1 MLRLIRFNINLKKY
15 ILYII
20 VAFFIFHLATP
31 IYLFSQSENL
41 LDIHNNQ
48 NNELDSSL
56 KIRKSKSGLDSIV
69 YFSANDT
76 MVFDINSKVLR
87 LRGNSKLK
95 YKTQYLESEVIELY
109 FNESTLSAESAIGP
123 NNKPIGYPK
132 FTDKSE
138 SFIGER
144 IKYNFKTN
152 QGIISLAETE
162 IGDGYYQGAKI
173 KRVSEN
179 ELFVKDGAYTTCDA
193 PNPHFYFG
201 SPEMKIVMQDRIFID
216 PIIFYVQDLPIFILP
231 IGLFFQSKTGRQS
244 GIIIPSFFLSTSRGV
259 QLNDI
264 GLYLA
269 LSDYYDTKFSVDF
282 FSKGGYT
289 LKNYTQWI
297 KRDEFSGNLNL
308 QYGKTR
314 FNPDDEY
321 SQNWRIDLR
330 HNHTLTPTENISTN
344 LSFSTP
350 DFNRNTSWNLANRV
364 VQDIRSDAYYNNQFD
379 NGSSLSLSYS
389 RSQNIINNTYSETPS
404 LSFTIPQWNFLKPY
418 VSSTNWMKDFSFN
431 YSGSAIY
438 NTIKTIETKP
448 VTLNDSIVR
457 YDSTYKYSYSSRIS
471 HSPRITLALPK
482 FSHFSI
488 TPSLSFSFNN
498 YFRRLH
504 RQYNNED
511 STIQDNFERGFFTE
525 YTYNLGLNVSTRLYG
540 IIQPD
545 LFGVRAL
552 RHTLQPSIGWS
563 YSPDL
568 SAEKYGFYGYYN
580 DPVSNNR
587 IRYSKYEPDGG
598 GLASSRLSNSLTYSL
613 ANSFGAKIIQGD
625 TLDDLTLE
633 FLTLNLNGFYN
644 FAADSLRASDIN
656 VSFYTPTFANISFNG
671 SAAFTLYDEEQ
682 DFDKKNNQVL
692 NSYHRVNTF
701 LFQSKKVPARL
712 TILSINLST
721 SFSSSGSNSSQSFHQ
736 KSEDTIGLG
745 ERFRQR
751 MTGEEEF
758 FDFFGDKSPGYSNFN
773 FPWTLSLSLRYLFS
787 NSLKHIKNETIDLT
801 ANFSLRLTETW
812 MITGGAQFNFV
823 SKELIVPNFNIT
835 KDLHCWQFNF
845 TWYPIG
851 INNGFYLMFGIKAPQ
866 LKDLKIEKRSSPFF

>member
-1 MLRLIRFNINLKKY
+1 MKKKFKNIILAIFILKFALLTNLFAQNEDILINENSKK
-15 ILYII
+15 I
-20 VAFFIFHLATP
+20 
-31 IYLFSQSENL
+31 
-41 LDIHNNQ
+41 
-48 NNELDSSL
+48 DSDTTL
-56 KIRKSKSGLDSIV
+56 KITKNKSGLDSIV

-76 MVFDINSKVLR
+76 IVFDINSKVLR
-87 LRGNSKLK
+87 LRGNSKLR
-95 YKTQYLESEVIELY
+95 YRSQFLESEVIELY
-109 FNESTLSAESAIGP
+109 FKESTLRAEPAIGQD
-123 NNKPIGYPK
+123 NKQFGFPK

-138 SFIGER
+138 SFVGEK

-152 QGIISLAETE
+152 QGLITLAETE

-193 PNPHFYFG
+193 PHPHFYFG
-201 SPEMKIVMQDRIFID
+201 SPEMKVVMQDRIFLD

-231 IGLFFQSKTGRQS
+231 IGLFFPSKTGRQS

-269 LSDYYDTKFSVDF
+269 LSDYYDTKFTVDF

-289 LKNYTQWI
+289 LKNFTQWV

-321 SQNWRIDLR
+321 TQNWRVDVR
-330 HNHTLTPTENISTN
+330 HNHTLTPTEKISAN

-389 RSQNIINNTYSETPS
+389 RSQNIINNTYNETPS
-404 LSFTIPQWNFLKPY
+404 ISFSIPQWNFLKPY
-418 VSSTNWMKDFSFN
+418 VSSTNWLKDFSFT
-431 YSGSAIY
+431 YSGSAQY
-438 NTIKTIETKP
+438 NTIKSIETKP
-448 VTLNDSIVR
+448 VIVNDSVVR
-457 YDSTYKYSYSSRIS
+457 YDSTFKYTYSSRIS
-471 HSPRITLALPK
+471 HSPRISLSLPK
-482 FSHFSI
+482 LSYFSI
-488 TPSLSFSFNN
+488 TPSFSFSFNN
-498 YFRRLH
+498 YFRRLK
-504 RQYNNED
+504 RNVNLDD
-511 STIQDNFERGFFTE
+511 STITDNLERGFFTE

-540 IIQPD
+540 ILQPNI
-545 LFGVRAL
+545 LGIRAL
-552 RHTLQPSIGWS
+552 RHTLQPNIGWS

-568 SAEKYGFYGYYN
+568 SAEKLGFYGYYN
-580 DPVSNNR
+580 DPRSNNR
-587 IRYSKYEPDGG
+587 VRYSKFEPDGG

-625 TLDDLTLE
+625 TLDDLTVE
-633 FLTLNLNGFYN
+633 FLTFNLNGFYN
-644 FAADSLRASDIN
+644 FAADSLRASDLN
-656 VSFYTPTFANISFNG
+656 LSFYTPSFANINFNG
-671 SAAFTLYDEEQ
+671 SAAFTLYDEER
-682 DFDKKNNQVL
+682 DFDIKNNILL
-692 NSYHRVNTF
+692 NSYHRINKF
-701 LFQSKKVPARL
+701 LLQTKNVPARL
-712 TILSINLST
+712 TSFSVNLST
-721 SFSSSGSNSSQSFHQ
+721 SFSSSGSVSSFTETENKMDS
-736 KSEDTIGLG
+736 IGLG
-745 ERFRQR
+745 ERFQQR
-751 MTGEEEF
+751 LTGEEEF

-773 FPWTLSLSLRYLFS
+773 FPWTLSLSLRYLYS
-787 NSLKHIKNETIDLT
+787 KPYKHLKSETIDMT

-866 LKDLKIEKRSSPFF
+866 LQDLKIEKRSSPFF

>member
-1 MLRLIRFNINLKKY
+1 LKKKFKNI
-15 ILYII
+15 ILAI
-20 VAFFIFHLATP
+20 FILKFALLTN
-31 IYLFSQSENL
+31 LFAQNEDILINENSKK
-41 LDIHNNQ
+41 I
-48 NNELDSSL
+48 DSDTTL
-56 KIRKSKSGLDSIV
+56 KITKNKSGLDSIV

-76 MVFDINSKVLR
+76 IVFDINSKVLR
-87 LRGNSKLK
+87 LRGNSKLR
-95 YKTQYLESEVIELY
+95 YRSQFLESEVIELY
-109 FNESTLSAESAIGP
+109 FKESTLRAEPAIGQD
-123 NNKPIGYPK
+123 NKQFGFPK

-138 SFIGER
+138 SFVGEK

-152 QGIISLAETE
+152 QGLITLAETE

-193 PNPHFYFG
+193 PHPHFYFG
-201 SPEMKIVMQDRIFID
+201 SPEMKVVMQDRIFLD

-231 IGLFFQSKTGRQS
+231 IGLFFPSKTGRQS

-269 LSDYYDTKFSVDF
+269 LSDYYDTKFTVDF

-289 LKNYTQWI
+289 LKNFTQWV

-321 SQNWRIDLR
+321 TQNWRVDVR
-330 HNHTLTPTENISTN
+330 HNHTLTPTEKISAN

-389 RSQNIINNTYSETPS
+389 RSQNIINNTYNETPS
-404 LSFTIPQWNFLKPY
+404 ISFSIPQWNFLKPY
-418 VSSTNWMKDFSFN
+418 VSSTNWLKDFSFT
-431 YSGSAIY
+431 YSGSAQY
-438 NTIKTIETKP
+438 NTIKSIETKP
-448 VTLNDSIVR
+448 VIVNDSVVR
-457 YDSTYKYSYSSRIS
+457 YDSTFKYTYSSRIS
-471 HSPRITLALPK
+471 HSPRISLSLPK
-482 FSHFSI
+482 LSYFSI
-488 TPSLSFSFNN
+488 TPSFSFSFNN
-498 YFRRLH
+498 YFRRLK
-504 RQYNNED
+504 RNVNLDD
-511 STIQDNFERGFFTE
+511 STITDNLERGFFTE

-540 IIQPD
+540 ILQPNI
-545 LFGVRAL
+545 LGIRAL
-552 RHTLQPSIGWS
+552 RHTLQPNIGWS

-568 SAEKYGFYGYYN
+568 SAEKLGFYGYYN
-580 DPVSNNR
+580 DPRSNNR
-587 IRYSKYEPDGG
+587 VRYSKFEPDGG

-625 TLDDLTLE
+625 TLDDLTVE
-633 FLTLNLNGFYN
+633 FLTFNLNGFYN
-644 FAADSLRASDIN
+644 FAADSLRASDLN
-656 VSFYTPTFANISFNG
+656 LSFYTPSFANINFNG
-671 SAAFTLYDEEQ
+671 SAAFTLYDEER
-682 DFDKKNNQVL
+682 DFDIKNNILL
-692 NSYHRVNTF
+692 NSYHRINKF
-701 LFQSKKVPARL
+701 LLQTKNVPARL
-712 TILSINLST
+712 TSFSVNLST
-721 SFSSSGSNSSQSFHQ
+721 SFSSSGSVSSFTETENKMDS
-736 KSEDTIGLG
+736 IGLG
-745 ERFRQR
+745 ERFQQR
-751 MTGEEEF
+751 LTGEEEF

-773 FPWTLSLSLRYLFS
+773 FPWTLSLSLRYLYS
-787 NSLKHIKNETIDLT
+787 KPYKHLKSETIDMT

-866 LKDLKIEKRSSPFF
+866 LQDLKIEKRSSPFF

>member
-1 MLRLIRFNINLKKY
+1 LKKKFKNI
-15 ILYII
+15 ILAI
-20 VAFFIFHLATP
+20 FILKFALLTN
-31 IYLFSQSENL
+31 LFAQNEDILINENSQKLIS
-41 LDIHNNQ
+41 DTTV
-48 NNELDSSL
+48 
-56 KIRKSKSGLDSIV
+56 KITKNKSGLDSIV

-76 MVFDINSKVLR
+76 IVFDIDSKVLR
-87 LRGNSKLK
+87 LRGNSKLR
-95 YKTQYLESEVIELY
+95 YKSQFLESEVIELY
-109 FNESTLSAESAIGP
+109 FKESTLSAEPATGQD
-123 NNKPIGYPK
+123 NKQFGFPK

-138 SFIGER
+138 SFIGEKIR
-144 IKYNFKTN
+144 YNFKTN
-152 QGIISLAETE
+152 QGLITLAETE

-193 PNPHFYFG
+193 PHPHFYFG
-201 SPEMKIVMQDRIFID
+201 SPEMKVVMQDRIFLD

-231 IGLFFQSKTGRQS
+231 IGLFFPSKTGRQS

-269 LSDYYDTKFSVDF
+269 LSDYYDTKFTVDF

-289 LKNYTQWI
+289 LKNYTQWV
-297 KRDEFSGNLNL
+297 KLDEFSGNLNL

-321 SQNWRIDLR
+321 TQNWRVDVR
-330 HNHTLTPTENISTN
+330 HNHTLTPTEKISAN

-389 RSQNIINNTYSETPS
+389 RSQNIINNTYNETPS
-404 LSFTIPQWNFLKPY
+404 ISFSIPQWNFLKPY
-418 VSSTNWMKDFSFN
+418 VSSTNWLKDFSFT
-431 YSGSAIY
+431 YSGSAQY
-438 NTIKTIETKP
+438 NTIKSIETKP
-448 VTLNDSIVR
+448 VIVNDSVVR
-457 YDSTYKYSYSSRIS
+457 YDSTFKYTYSSRIS
-471 HSPRITLALPK
+471 HSPRISLSLPK
-482 FSHFSI
+482 LSYFSI
-488 TPSLSFSFNN
+488 TPSFSFSFNN
-498 YFRRLH
+498 YFRRLN
-504 RQYNNED
+504 RNVNLDD
-511 STIQDNFERGFFTE
+511 STITDNLERGFFTE

-540 IIQPD
+540 TIQPNI
-545 LFGVRAL
+545 LGIRAL
-552 RHTLQPSIGWS
+552 RHTLQPNIGWS

-568 SAEKYGFYGYYN
+568 SAEKLGFYGYYN
-580 DPVSNNR
+580 DPRSNNR
-587 IRYSKYEPDGG
+587 VRYSKFEPDGG

-625 TLDDLTLE
+625 TLDDLTVE
-633 FLTLNLNGFYN
+633 FLTFNLNGFYN
-644 FAADSLRASDIN
+644 FAADSLRASDLN
-656 VSFYTPTFANISFNG
+656 LSFYTPSFANINFNG
-671 SAAFTLYDEEQ
+671 SAAFTLYDEER
-682 DFDKKNNQVL
+682 DFDIKNNILL
-692 NSYHRVNTF
+692 NSYHRINKF
-701 LFQSKKVPARL
+701 LLETQNVPARL
-712 TILSINLST
+712 TSFSVNLST
-721 SFSSSGSNSSQSFHQ
+721 SFSSSGSVSSTTETENKMDS
-736 KSEDTIGLG
+736 IGLG
-745 ERFRQR
+745 ERFQQR

-773 FPWTLSLSLRYLFS
+773 FPWTLSLSLRYLYS
-787 NSLKHIKNETIDLT
+787 KPYKHLKSETIDLT
-801 ANFSLRLTETW
+801 ANFSFRLTETW

-823 SKELIVPNFNIT
+823 TKELIVPNFNIT

-866 LKDLKIEKRSSPFF
+866 LQDLKIEKRSSPFF

>member
-1 MLRLIRFNINLKKY
+1 MKKVHKNITLCLLIFNLAILTNIFAQNEDKTKIEITQNPIADTTLKVKK
-15 ILYII
+15 
-20 VAFFIFHLATP
+20 
-31 IYLFSQSENL
+31 N
-41 LDIHNNQ
+41 
-48 NNELDSSL
+48 
-56 KIRKSKSGLDSIV
+56 KSGLDSIV

-76 MVFDINSKVLR
+76 IVFDINSKVLR
-87 LRGNSKLK
+87 LRGNSKLR
-95 YKTQYLESEVIELY
+95 YKTQFLESEIIELY
-109 FNESTLSAESAIGP
+109 FNESTLSAEPAIGE
-123 NNKPIGYPK
+123 NNKPIGFPK
-132 FTDKSE
+132 FSDKSE
-138 SFIGER
+138 SFIGEK

-152 QGIISLAETE
+152 QGVITLAETE

-173 KRVSEN
+173 KRVSET

-193 PNPHFYFG
+193 PHPHFYFG
-201 SPEMKIVMQDRIFID
+201 SPEMKVVMQDRIFID
-216 PIIFYVQDLPIFILP
+216 PIIFYVQDLPIFVLP
-231 IGLFFQSKTGRQS
+231 IGLFFPSKTGRQS

-269 LSDYYDTKFSVDF
+269 LSDYYDTKFTVDF

-289 LKNYTQWI
+289 LKNYTQWV

-321 SQNWRIDLR
+321 SQNWRVDLR
-330 HNHTLTPTENISTN
+330 HNHTLTPTENISAN

-404 LSFTIPQWNFLKPY
+404 VSFSIPQWNFLKPY
-418 VSSTNWMKDFSFN
+418 VSSTNWMKDFSFT

-438 NTIKTIETKP
+438 NTVKSIETKP
-448 VTLNDSIVR
+448 VFVNDSIVR
-457 YDSTYKYSYSSRIS
+457 YDSTFKYTYSSRIS
-471 HSPRITLALPK
+471 HSPRISLSLPK
-482 FSHFSI
+482 LSHFSI
-488 TPSLSFSFNN
+488 TPSFSFSFNN
-498 YFRRLH
+498 YFRRLD
-504 RQYNNED
+504 RQFNPAD
-511 STIQDNFERGFFTE
+511 SSITDNLERGFFTE
-525 YTYNLGLNVSTRLYG
+525 YTYNLGLNVSTRLFG
-540 IIQPD
+540 IIQPNI
-545 LFGVRAL
+545 LGIRAL
-552 RHTLQPSIGWS
+552 RHTLQPTIGWS

-568 SAEKYGFYGYYN
+568 SSEKYGFYGYYN
-580 DPVSNNR
+580 DLRTNNR
-587 IRYSKYEPDGG
+587 VRYSRYEPDGG
-598 GLASSRLSNSLTYSL
+598 GLASNRLSNSLTYSL
-613 ANSFGAKIIQGD
+613 SNSFGAKIIQGD

-633 FLTLNLNGFYN
+633 FLTLNLNGYYN
-644 FAADSLRASDIN
+644 FAADSIKASDIN

-671 SAAFTLYDEEQ
+671 SAAFTLYDEER
-682 DFDKKNNQVL
+682 DFDPKNNRFL
-692 NSYHRVNTF
+692 DSYHRVNKF
-701 LFQSKKVPARL
+701 LFQTKNTPARL
-712 TILSINLST
+712 TSFSVNLST
-721 SFSSSGSNSSQSFHQ
+721 SFVSSGSGSFSSS
-736 KSEDTIGLG
+736 SELRKDTIGLG
-745 ERFRQR
+745 ERFQQR

-758 FDFFGDKSPGYSNFN
+758 FDFFGDKSPGYSSFN
-773 FPWTLSLSLRYLFS
+773 FPWTLSLSLRYLYS
-787 NSLKHIKNETIDLT
+787 SSLKHIKNETIDLT
-801 ANFSLRLTETW
+801 ANFSFRLTETW

-866 LKDLKIEKRSSPFF
+866 LQDLKIEKRSSPFF

>member
-1 MLRLIRFNINLKKY
+1 MKKIFKNIILAIFILK
-15 ILYII
+15 L
-20 VAFFIFHLATP
+20 ALLTNIFAQNEVKLT
-31 IYLFSQSENL
+31 
-41 LDIHNNQ
+41 NQ
-48 NNELDSSL
+48 NSQKLDSDTTL
-56 KIRKSKSGLDSIV
+56 KITKNKTGLDSIV

-76 MVFDINSKVLR
+76 IVFDINSKVLR
-87 LRGNSKLK
+87 LRGNSKLR
-95 YKTQYLESEVIELY
+95 YKTQFLESEVIELY
-109 FNESTLSAESAIGP
+109 FNESTLSAEPATGHD
-123 NNKPIGYPK
+123 NKQFGYPK
-132 FTDKSE
+132 FTDRSE
-138 SFIGER
+138 SFIGEK

-152 QGIISLAETE
+152 QGLISLAETE

-193 PNPHFYFG
+193 PDPHFYFG
-201 SPEMKIVMQDRIFID
+201 SPEMKVVMQDRIFLD

-231 IGLFFQSKTGRQS
+231 IGLFFPSKTGRQS

-269 LSDYYDTKFSVDF
+269 LSDYYDTKFTVDF

-289 LKNYTQWI
+289 LKNYTQWV

-321 SQNWRIDLR
+321 TQNWRVDVR
-330 HNHTLTPTENISTN
+330 HNHTLTPTEKISAN

-389 RSQNIINNTYSETPS
+389 RSQNIINNTYNETPS
-404 LSFTIPQWNFLKPY
+404 ISFSIPQWNFLKPY
-418 VSSTNWMKDFSFN
+418 VSSTNWLKDFSFT
-431 YSGSAIY
+431 YSGSAQY
-438 NTIKTIETKP
+438 NTIKSIETKP
-448 VTLNDSIVR
+448 VIVNDSVVR
-457 YDSTYKYSYSSRIS
+457 YDSTFKYTYSSRIS
-471 HSPRITLALPK
+471 HSPRISLSLPK
-482 FSHFSI
+482 LSYFSI
-488 TPSLSFSFNN
+488 TPSFSFSFNN
-498 YFRRLH
+498 YFRRLN
-504 RQYNNED
+504 RNVNLVD
-511 STIQDNFERGFFTE
+511 STITDNLERGFFTE

-540 IIQPD
+540 TIQPNI
-545 LFGVRAL
+545 LGIRAL
-552 RHTLQPSIGWS
+552 RHTLQPNIGWS

-568 SAEKYGFYGYYN
+568 STEKLGFYGYYN
-580 DPVSNNR
+580 DPRSNNR
-587 IRYSKYEPDGG
+587 VRYSKFEPDGG

-625 TLDDLTLE
+625 TLDDLTVE
-633 FLTLNLNGFYN
+633 FLTINLNGFYN
-644 FAADSLRASDIN
+644 FAADSLRASDLN
-656 VSFYTPTFANISFNG
+656 LSFYTPSFANINFNG
-671 SAAFTLYDEEQ
+671 SAAFTLYDEER
-682 DFDKKNNQVL
+682 DFDIKNNILL
-692 NSYHRVNTF
+692 NSYHRINKF
-701 LFQSKKVPARL
+701 LLETQNVPARL
-712 TILSINLST
+712 TSFSVNLST
-721 SFSSSGSNSSQSFHQ
+721 SFSSSGSVSSSTETEN
-736 KSEDTIGLG
+736 KMDSIGLG
-745 ERFRQR
+745 ERFQQR

-773 FPWTLSLSLRYLFS
+773 FPWTLSLSLRYLYS
-787 NSLKHIKNETIDLT
+787 KPYKHLKSETIDLT
-801 ANFSLRLTETW
+801 ANFSFRLTETW

-866 LKDLKIEKRSSPFF
+866 LQDLKIEKRSSPFF